1 ISNKRT
7 LRTLFRSAALP
18 PPVTSEMSP
27 SQRKLLAYHRGK
39 EYQEMINQLLID
51 RALEVCHIT
60 MDEADKDETA
70 PPVTELPST
79 VRKHFF
85 IKPLKILYFQ
95 ADYFFLKK
103 CVQSNPVVPIQQ
115 QWLRSMLAM
124 VPQSLMEGR
133 ERELLTAD
141 LLKEIVR
148 DYEKSMQR
156 CVLRRAL
163 IKPDIEELD
172 KLEEEVPLPLLPLG
186 LDFSSTWHNSYI
198 TAKNQIISTLHI
210 LHPTMKT
217 LLDFGY
223 TAFFNFLVVDFSS
236 SRLKGP
242 VDCKSFKT
250 DASLSCSKAEDEIMS
265 MWHQRVIG
273 LFTQSEALDGVKL
286 DQLESFYNCVAVL
299 MSNQVSIAPPC
310 DKLNGIKTLLA
321 LTTEVF
327 VKLFDPEDRS
337 RLPLFK
343 MDLTFDE
350 NRMEFY
356 PSLQD
361 LEEAILFVVDCIGQ
375 TLQNV
380 QTIRAWLMGGT
391 ATLDAELPAHTIQ
404 WAKSTLKKSIRDNL
418 EGPKEHFKSYV
429 ESYGWL
435 VDGTAE
441 ERINRFVAEQPSFD
455 DYT

>member
-1 ISNKRT
+1 TSNKRT
-7 LRTLFRSAALP
+7 LRTLFRPAVLAP
-18 PPVTSEMSP
+18 PAISETSP
-27 SQRKLLAYHRGK
+27 SQKKLLAYHRGK
-39 EYQEMINQLLID
+39 EQQEMINQLLID
-51 RALEVCHIT
+51 RALEVYYIT
-60 MDEADKDETA
+60 MDETDKEDAALPIT
-70 PPVTELPST
+70 VLPST
-79 VRKHFF
+79 VRKYFF
-85 IKPLKILYFQ
+85 FKSCLFN
-95 ADYFFLKK
+95 YFFLKK
-103 CVQSNPVVPIQQ
+103 CVQSNPMVPIQQ

-133 ERELLTAD
+133 DRELLTED
-141 LLKEIVR
+141 LLKEVIR
-148 DYEKSMQR
+148 DYETSMQR

-163 IKPDIEELD
+163 IKPDIPELD
-172 KLEEEVPLPLLPLG
+172 QLEEEAPLPLLPLG
-186 LDFSSTWHNSYI
+186 LDFSSTWHDSYI
-198 TAKNQIISTLHI
+198 KAKNQIISTLHI

-242 VDCKSFKT
+242 VDCKSLKT
-250 DASLSCSKAEDEIMS
+250 DASLSCSKAEEEIMS
-265 MWHQRVIG
+265 TWYQRVIS
-273 LFTQSEALDGVKL
+273 LFSQSEALDGVKL
-286 DQLESFYNCVAVL
+286 DQLELFYKCVAVL
-299 MSNQVSIAPPC
+299 LSNQL
-310 DKLNGIKTLLA
+310 KELLQR
-321 LTTEVF
+321 TTEDF

-337 RLPLFK
+337 HLPLFK

-380 QTIRAWLMGGT
+380 HTIPALLTGGT
-391 ATLDAELPAHTIQ
+391 ATLDAELPPHTVQ
-404 WAKSTLKKSIRDNL
+404 WAKSTLKKSITDNL
-418 EGPKEHFKSYV
+418 QGPKEHFKSYV

-441 ERINRFVAEQPSFD
+441 ERISRFIAEQPSFD
-455 DYT
+455 EYT

>member
-1 ISNKRT
+1 TSNKRT
-7 LRTLFRSAALP
+7 LRTLFRPAALP
-18 PPVTSEMSP
+18 PPVISETSP

-39 EYQEMINQLLID
+39 EQQEMINQLLID
-51 RALEVCHIT
+51 RALEVYYTT
-60 MDEADKDETA
+60 MDKTDKDETA
-70 PPVTELPST
+70 PPVTELPSA
-79 VRKHFF
+79 VRKYFF
-85 IKPLKILYFQ
+85 IKPLKILSFQ
-95 ADYFFLKK
+95 ADYLFLKK
-103 CVQSNPVVPIQQ
+103 CVQNNPVVPIQQ

-133 ERELLTAD
+133 DRELLTED

-172 KLEEEVPLPLLPLG
+172 KLEEEAPLPLLPLG
-186 LDFSSTWHNSYI
+186 LDFSSTWHNNYI

-242 VDCKSFKT
+242 IDCKSFKT

-265 MWHQRVIG
+265 TWHQRVIG

-286 DQLESFYNCVAVL
+286 DQLESFYKCVAVL
-299 MSNQVSIAPPC
+299 MSNQL
-310 DKLNGIKTLLA
+310 KELLQR
-321 LTTEVF
+321 TTEVF

-337 RLPLFK
+337 HLPLFK

-375 TLQNV
+375 TLQNI
-380 QTIRAWLMGGT
+380 QTIHAWLTGGT

-404 WAKSTLKKSIRDNL
+404 WAKSTLKKSIGDNL
-418 EGPKEHFKSYV
+418 EGPKEHFKGYV

-441 ERINRFVAEQPSFD
+441 ERINRFAAERPSFD
-455 DYT
+455 EYT

>member
-1 ISNKRT
+1 TSNKRT
-7 LRTLFRSAALP
+7 LRTLFRPAALP
-18 PPVTSEMSP
+18 PPVIRETSP
-27 SQRKLLAYHRGK
+27 SQKKLLAYHRDK
-39 EYQEMINQLLID
+39 EQQEMINQLRIE
-51 RALEVCHIT
+51 RALEVYYIT
-60 MDEADKDETA
+60 MDETEKDETA

-79 VRKHFF
+79 VRNYFF
-85 IKPLKILYFQ
+85 IKSCLFNYL
-95 ADYFFLKK
+95 FLKK

-115 QWLRSMLAM
+115 QWLRSMLTM

-133 ERELLTAD
+133 DRELLTEE

-163 IKPDIEELD
+163 IKPDIKELD
-172 KLEEEVPLPLLPLG
+172 KLEEEAPLPLLPLG
-186 LDFSSTWHNSYI
+186 LDFSSTWRNSYI
-198 TAKNQIISTLHI
+198 EEKKQIISTLHV

-242 VDCKSFKT
+242 VDCKSFRT

-265 MWHQRVIG
+265 TWYQRVIG
-273 LFTQSEALDGVKL
+273 FFTQSEALDGVKL
-286 DQLESFYNCVAVL
+286 DQLESFYNCLAVL
-299 MSNQVSIAPPC
+299 MSNQL
-310 DKLNGIKTLLA
+310 KELLQR
-321 LTTEVF
+321 TTEVF

-337 RLPLFK
+337 HLPLFK

-361 LEEAILFVVDCIGQ
+361 LEEGILFVVDCIGQ

-380 QTIRAWLMGGT
+380 QTIRAWLTGGT
-391 ATLDAELPAHTIQ
+391 ATLDAELPAHTVH
-404 WAKSTLKKSIRDNL
+404 WAKSTLKKSIRHNL
-418 EGPKEHFKSYV
+418 EGPKEHFKGYV
-429 ESYGWL
+429 GNYGWL

-441 ERINRFVAEQPSFD
+441 EHINRFVAEQPSFD
-455 DYT
+455 EYT

>member
-1 ISNKRT
+1 PSNKRT
-7 LRTLFRSAALP
+7 LRTLFRPAALP
-18 PPVTSEMSP
+18 PPVLSETSP

-39 EYQEMINQLLID
+39 EQQEMINQLLID
-51 RALEVCHIT
+51 RALEVYYIT
-60 MDEADKDETA
+60 MDETDQDETA
-70 PPVTELPST
+70 PPVTELPSS
-79 VRKHFF
+79 VR
-85 IKPLKILYFQ
+85 KPLKILSFQ
-95 ADYFFLKK
+95 EDYFFLKK
-103 CVQSNPVVPIQQ
+103 CLQSNPVVPIQQ

-133 ERELLTAD
+133 DRQLLTED

-156 CVLRRAL
+156 SVLRRAL
-163 IKPDIEELD
+163 IKPDIEELN
-172 KLEEEVPLPLLPLG
+172 KMEEEAPLPSLPLG

-217 LLDFGY
+217 LLDFGC

-236 SRLKGP
+236 CRLKGP

-265 MWHQRVIG
+265 TWHQRVIS

-299 MSNQVSIAPPC
+299 MSNQL
-310 DKLNGIKTLLA
+310 KELLQR
-321 LTTEVF
+321 TTEVF

-337 RLPLFK
+337 HLPLFK

-356 PSLQD
+356 PSLQY
-361 LEEAILFVVDCIGQ
+361 LEEAILFAVDCIGQ

-380 QTIRAWLMGGT
+380 QTIRAWLLGGT
-391 ATLDAELPAHTIQ
+391 ATLDAELPAHTVQ
-404 WAKSTLKKSIRDNL
+404 WAKSTLKKCIRDNL
-418 EGPKEHFKSYV
+418 EGPNEHFKGYV
-429 ESYGWL
+429 KSYGWL

-441 ERINRFVAEQPSFD
+441 ERINRFVAEQHSFD
-455 DYT
+455 EYT

>member
-1 ISNKRT
+1 TSSKRT
-7 LRTLFRSAALP
+7 LRTLFRPAALP
-18 PPVTSEMSP
+18 PPFISEMSP
-27 SQRKLLAYHRGK
+27 SQKKLLAYHKGK
-39 EYQEMINQLLID
+39 EQQKMINQLLID
-51 RALEVCHIT
+51 RALEVYYIN
-60 MDEADKDETA
+60 MDETDERDAA
-70 PPVTELPST
+70 PPITELPST
-79 VRKHFF
+79 VRKYV
-85 IKPLKILYFQ
+85 ILSFQ
-95 ADYFFLKK
+95 ADYLFLKS
-103 CVQSNPVVPIQQ
+103 CVQSNPMVPIQQ
-115 QWLRSMLAM
+115 QWLRSMLTM

-133 ERELLTAD
+133 DRELLTEN

-148 DYEKSMQR
+148 DYEKTMQR
-156 CVLRRAL
+156 CVLRRTL
-163 IKPDIEELD
+163 IKPDIKELD
-172 KLEEEVPLPLLPLG
+172 NLEEEAPLPSLPLG
-186 LDFSSTWHNSYI
+186 LDFSSTWHDSYVK
-198 TAKNQIISTLHI
+198 AKKRIISTLHI

-242 VDCKSFKT
+242 IDCKSLQT
-250 DASLSCSKAEDEIMS
+250 EASLSCSKAEDKITS
-265 MWHQRVIG
+265 TWYQRVIG

-299 MSNQVSIAPPC
+299 MSNQL
-310 DKLNGIKTLLA
+310 KELLQR
-321 LTTEVF
+321 TTEVF

-337 RLPLFK
+337 RLPIFK

-375 TLQNV
+375 TLQNF
-380 QTIRAWLMGGT
+380 QTIHAWLTGGT
-391 ATLDAELPAHTIQ
+391 ATLDAELPAHTVQ
-404 WAKSTLKKSIRDNL
+404 WAKSTLEKSIRDNL
-418 EGPKEHFKSYV
+418 EGPQEHFKGYV

-441 ERINRFVAEQPSFD
+441 ERINRFITEQPSFD
-455 DYT
+455 EYT

>member
-1 ISNKRT
+1 TSNKRT
-7 LRTLFRSAALP
+7 LRTLFRPAALP
-18 PPVTSEMSP
+18 PPVISETP
-27 SQRKLLAYHRGK
+27 SQKKLLAYHRHK
-39 EYQEMINQLLID
+39 EQQEMINQLLID
-51 RALEVCHIT
+51 RALEVYYIT
-60 MDEADKDETA
+60 MDETDKDEIA
-70 PPVTELPST
+70 PRVTGLPST
-79 VRKHFF
+79 VRKYFF
-85 IKPLKILYFQ
+85 IKPLKILSFQ
-95 ADYFFLKK
+95 ADYFFLKQ
-103 CVQSNPVVPIQQ
+103 CVQSNPMVPIQQ
-115 QWLRSMLAM
+115 QWLRSMLTM

-133 ERELLTAD
+133 DRELLTEN

-148 DYEKSMQR
+148 DYETSMQR

-163 IKPDIEELD
+163 IRPDIKELD
-172 KLEEEVPLPLLPLG
+172 KLEDEAPLPLLPLG
-186 LDFSSTWHNSYI
+186 LDFSTTWRNSYFK
-198 TAKNQIISTLHI
+198 AKNQILSTLHI

-236 SRLKGP
+236 TRLKGP

-265 MWHQRVIG
+265 TWYQRVTG
-273 LFTQSEALDGVKL
+273 FFTQSEALDGVKS
-286 DQLESFYNCVAVL
+286 DQLESFYNCLSVL
-299 MSNQVSIAPPC
+299 MSNQL
-310 DKLNGIKTLLA
+310 KELLQR
-321 LTTEVF
+321 TTAVF

-337 RLPLFK
+337 HLPLFK

-380 QTIRAWLMGGT
+380 QTIRAWLTGDT
-391 ATLDAELPAHTIQ
+391 AALDAELPAHTVQ
-404 WAKSTLKKSIRDNL
+404 WAKATLKQSITHNL
-418 EGPKEHFKSYV
+418 EGPKEHFKGYV

-455 DYT
+455 EYT

>member
-1 ISNKRT
+1 TSNKRT
-7 LRTLFRSAALP
+7 LRTLFRPAALP
-18 PPVTSEMSP
+18 PPVVSDTSP
-27 SQRKLLAYHRGK
+27 SQKKLLAYHRDN
-39 EYQEMINQLLID
+39 EQQEMINQLLID
-51 RALEVCHIT
+51 RALEVYYIT
-60 MDEADKDETA
+60 MDETDKDETA
-70 PPVTELPST
+70 PPIKKRPST
-79 VRKHFF
+79 VRKYFF

-95 ADYFFLKK
+95 AEYFFLKK
-103 CVQSNPVVPIQQ
+103 CLQSNPMVPIQQ
-115 QWLRSMLAM
+115 QWLRSILTM
-124 VPQSLMEGR
+124 VPQSLMKGR
-133 ERELLTAD
+133 DRELLTED

-148 DYEKSMQR
+148 DYEKSMER

-163 IKPDIEELD
+163 VKPDLEELA
-172 KLEEEVPLPLLPLG
+172 KLQEEAPLPSLPLG
-186 LDFSSTWHNSYI
+186 LDFSSTWRNSYI
-198 TAKNQIISTLHI
+198 NAKNQIISTLHI

-223 TAFFNFLVVDFSS
+223 TAFFNFLVLDFSS

-242 VDCKSFKT
+242 VDCRSFKT

-265 MWHQRVIG
+265 TWHQRVLG

-299 MSNQVSIAPPC
+299 MSNQL
-310 DKLNGIKTLLA
+310 KELLQR
-321 LTTEVF
+321 TTEAF

-337 RLPLFK
+337 HLPFFK

-350 NRMEFY
+350 NKMEFY

-375 TLQNV
+375 TLQNI

-391 ATLDAELPAHTIQ
+391 ETLDAELPAHTVQ
-404 WAKSTLKKSIRDNL
+404 WAKSTLKKSISDNL
-418 EGPKEHFKSYV
+418 EGPKEHFKGYV

-441 ERINRFVAEQPSFD
+441 ERINRFAAEQPSFD
-455 DYT
+455 EYT

>member
-1 ISNKRT
+1 TSNKRT
-7 LRTLFRSAALP
+7 LRTLFRPAALP
-18 PPVTSEMSP
+18 PPVISETSP

-39 EYQEMINQLLID
+39 EQQETISQLLID
-51 RALEVCHIT
+51 RALEVSYIT
-60 MDEADKDETA
+60 MGETDKRDAA
-70 PPVTELPST
+70 PPITERRST
-79 VRKHFF
+79 VRKYFF
-85 IKPLKILYFQ
+85 IKFCLAVYL
-95 ADYFFLKK
+95 FLKK
-103 CVQSNPVVPIQQ
+103 CVQSNPMIPVQQ
-115 QWLRSMLAM
+115 QWLRSVLAM
-124 VPQSLMEGR
+124 VLQSLMEGR
-133 ERELLTAD
+133 DRQMLTED

-156 CVLRRAL
+156 HVLRRAL
-163 IKPDIEELD
+163 VKPDIKELD
-172 KLEEEVPLPLLPLG
+172 QLEEEAPLPLLPLG
-186 LDFSSTWHNSYI
+186 LDFSSTWHNRYI
-198 TAKNQIISTLHI
+198 KAKKRIISTLHI

-236 SRLKGP
+236 SRLQGP

-265 MWHQRVIG
+265 SWYQNVIG

-299 MSNQVSIAPPC
+299 MSNQL
-310 DKLNGIKTLLA
+310 KELLRR
-321 LTTEVF
+321 TTEVF

-337 RLPLFK
+337 SLPLFK

-380 QTIRAWLMGGT
+380 QTMCAWLTGGT
-391 ATLDAELPAHTIQ
+391 ATLDAELPAHIVQ
-404 WAKSTLKKSIRDNL
+404 WAKSTLKKSISDNL
-418 EGPKEHFKSYV
+418 EGPKEHFKGYV

-441 ERINRFVAEQPSFD
+441 ERINRFVAEQPGFD
-455 DYT
+455 EYT

>member
-1 ISNKRT
+1 ACNKRT
-7 LRTLFRSAALP
+7 LRTLFRAAALP
-18 PPVTSEMSP
+18 PPVISETSP
-27 SQRKLLAYHRGK
+27 SQKKLLAYHRGK
-39 EYQEMINQLLID
+39 ERQEMINQLLID
-51 RALEVCHIT
+51 RALEVYYIT
-60 MDEADKDETA
+60 MDETDKDETA

-79 VRKHFF
+79 VRNYFF
-85 IKPLKILYFQ
+85 IKSYYL
-95 ADYFFLKK
+95 FLKK

-133 ERELLTAD
+133 ELLTED

-148 DYEKSMQR
+148 DYEMSMQR

-172 KLEEEVPLPLLPLG
+172 KLEEEAPLPLLPLG
-186 LDFSSTWHNSYI
+186 LDFSSTWRNSYI
-198 TAKNQIISTLHI
+198 KAKTQIFSTLHI

-250 DASLSCSKAEDEIMS
+250 DASLSIMS
-265 MWHQRVIG
+265 TWHQRVIS
-273 LFTQSEALDGVKL
+273 LFSQSEALDGVKL
-286 DQLESFYNCVAVL
+286 EQLESFYNSVAVL
-299 MSNQVSIAPPC
+299 ISNQL
-310 DKLNGIKTLLA
+310 KELLQR
-321 LTTEVF
+321 TTEVF

-337 RLPLFK
+337 HLPLFK

-380 QTIRAWLMGGT
+380 QMTRAWLTGGT

-418 EGPKEHFKSYV
+418 EGP
-429 ESYGWL
+429 
-435 VDGTAE
+435 
-441 ERINRFVAEQPSFD
+441 
-455 DYT
+455 

>member
-1 ISNKRT
+1 TSSKRT
-7 LRTLFRSAALP
+7 LRTLFRPAALP
-18 PPVTSEMSP
+18 PPVVSETSP
-27 SQRKLLAYHRGK
+27 SQKKLLAYHRGK
-39 EYQEMINQLLID
+39 EQQEMINQLLID
-51 RALEVCHIT
+51 RALEAYYIT
-60 MDEADKDETA
+60 TDETDKRDAA
-70 PPVTELPST
+70 PPITEVPST
-79 VRKHFF
+79 VRNHFF
-85 IKPLKILYFQ
+85 IILNYL
-95 ADYFFLKK
+95 FLKK

-115 QWLRSMLAM
+115 QWLRSMLTM

-133 ERELLTAD
+133 DRELLTEE

-163 IKPDIEELD
+163 VKPDIKELD
-172 KLEEEVPLPLLPLG
+172 KVEEESPLPLLPLG
-186 LDFSSTWHNSYI
+186 LDFSSMWHNNYI
-198 TAKNQIISTLHI
+198 KAKKQIISTLHI

-223 TAFFNFLVVDFSS
+223 TVFFNFLVVDFSS

-265 MWHQRVIG
+265 TWYQRVIG

-286 DQLESFYNCVAVL
+286 DQLESYYNCVAVL
-299 MSNQVSIAPPC
+299 MSNQL
-310 DKLNGIKTLLA
+310 KELLRR
-321 LTTEVF
+321 TTEVF

-375 TLQNV
+375 TLQNI
-380 QTIRAWLMGGT
+380 QTIRAWLTGGT
-391 ATLDAELPAHTIQ
+391 ATLDAELPAHTVQ

-418 EGPKEHFKSYV
+418 EGPKEHFKGYV

-455 DYT
+455 EYT

>member
-1 ISNKRT
+1 TSNKRT
-7 LRTLFRSAALP
+7 LRTLFRPIALA
-18 PPVTSEMSP
+18 PPVTPETSP
-27 SQRKLLAYHRGK
+27 SQKKLLAYRRGK
-39 EYQEMINQLLID
+39 EQQEMINQLRID
-51 RALEVCHIT
+51 RACEVCYLT
-60 MDEADKDETA
+60 MDETDKGDAA

-79 VRKHFF
+79 VDM
-85 IKPLKILYFQ
+85 KILSFQ

-103 CVQSNPVVPIQQ
+103 RVQSNPLIPIQQ

-133 ERELLTAD
+133 DRELLTED

-148 DYEKSMQR
+148 DYETSMQR

-163 IKPDIEELD
+163 IKPDIQEPD
-172 KLEEEVPLPLLPLG
+172 QLEDEAPLPLLPLG
-186 LDFSSTWHNSYI
+186 LDFSSTWRNSYI
-198 TAKNQIISTLHI
+198 KAKNQIISTLHI
-210 LHPTMKT
+210 LHPTMRN

-223 TAFFNFLVVDFSS
+223 TAFFNFLVVDFSN

-242 VDCKSFKT
+242 IFCKSLKT
-250 DASLSCSKAEDEIMS
+250 DATLSCSKAEEEIMS
-265 MWHQRVIG
+265 TWYQRVIG
-273 LFTQSEALDGVKL
+273 LFSQSEALDGVKL
-286 DQLESFYNCVAVL
+286 DQLEPFYNCVAVL
-299 MSNQVSIAPPC
+299 MSNQL
-310 DKLNGIKTLLA
+310 KELLQR
-321 LTTEVF
+321 TTEVF
-327 VKLFDPEDRS
+327 VQLFDPEDRS

-361 LEEAILFVVDCIGQ
+361 LEEAILFIVDCIGQ

-380 QTIRAWLMGGT
+380 QTVHAWLTGGT
-391 ATLDAELPAHTIQ
+391 ATLDAELPAHTVQ
-404 WAKSTLKKSIRDNL
+404 WAKSTLKKSITDNL
-418 EGPKEHFKSYV
+418 EGPKEHFKGYV

-441 ERINRFVAEQPSFD
+441 ERINRFLAEQPSFD
-455 DYT
+455 ECT

>member
-1 ISNKRT
+1 TSNKRT
-7 LRTLFRSAALP
+7 LRTLFRPAALF
-18 PPVTSEMSP
+18 PPVVSKTSP
-27 SQRKLLAYHRGK
+27 SQKKLLAYHRDK
-39 EYQEMINQLLID
+39 EQQEIINQLLID
-51 RALEVCHIT
+51 RALEVYYVT
-60 MDEADKDETA
+60 MDERDEREAA
-70 PPVTELPST
+70 PPFTERRST
-79 VRKHFF
+79 VRKYLF
-85 IKPLKILYFQ
+85 IKPLKTLSFQ
-95 ADYFFLKK
+95 ADYLFLKK
-103 CVQSNPVVPIQQ
+103 CVQSNPLIPIQQ
-115 QWLRSMLAM
+115 QWLRSILAM

-133 ERELLTAD
+133 DRELLTED

-172 KLEEEVPLPLLPLG
+172 KLEEEAPLPLLPLG
-186 LDFSSTWHNSYI
+186 LDFSSTWHDSYI
-198 TAKNQIISTLHI
+198 KAKKRIISTLHI

-223 TAFFNFLVVDFSS
+223 TAFFNFLVVDFSG

-242 VDCKSFKT
+242 VDCKSFKN

-265 MWHQRVIG
+265 TWYQRVVS
-273 LFTQSEALDGVKL
+273 LFAQPDALDGVKL
-286 DQLESFYNCVAVL
+286 NKLEYFGNCVAVL
-299 MSNQVSIAPPC
+299 LSNQL
-310 DKLNGIKTLLA
+310 KELLQR
-321 LTTEVF
+321 TTEVF

-337 RLPLFK
+337 HLPLFK
-343 MDLTFDE
+343 LDLTYEE

-361 LEEAILFVVDCIGQ
+361 LEEAILSVVDCIGQ

-380 QTIRAWLMGGT
+380 QMMSAWETGGT
-391 ATLDAELPAHTIQ
+391 ATLDAELPAHTVK

-418 EGPKEHFKSYV
+418 EGPKEHLKGYV

-441 ERINRFVAEQPSFD
+441 KRINRFIAEQPSFD
-455 DYT
+455 EYT

>member
-1 ISNKRT
+1 TSNKRT
-7 LRTLFRSAALP
+7 LRTLFRAAALP
-18 PPVTSEMSP
+18 PSVISETSP
-27 SQRKLLAYHRGK
+27 SQKKLLTYHRGK
-39 EYQEMINQLLID
+39 EQQEMINQLLID
-51 RALEVCHIT
+51 RALEVYYIT
-60 MDEADKDETA
+60 MDETDKDETA

-79 VRKHFF
+79 VRKCFF
-85 IKPLKILYFQ
+85 IKSYYL
-95 ADYFFLKK
+95 FLKK

-115 QWLRSMLAM
+115 QWLRSILAM

-133 ERELLTAD
+133 DGELLTED
-141 LLKEIVR
+141 LLMEIVK

-172 KLEEEVPLPLLPLG
+172 KLEEEAPLPLLPLG

-198 TAKNQIISTLHI
+198 KTKKQIMSTLHI

-265 MWHQRVIG
+265 TWHQRVIG
-273 LFTQSEALDGVKL
+273 LFSQSEALDGVKL

-299 MSNQVSIAPPC
+299 MSNQL
-310 DKLNGIKTLLA
+310 KELLQRA
-321 LTTEVF
+321 TEVF

-380 QTIRAWLMGGT
+380 QMIRAWLTGGT
-391 ATLDAELPAHTIQ
+391 ATLDAELPAHTVQ

-418 EGPKEHFKSYV
+418 EGPKEHFKGYV

-455 DYT
+455 EYT

>member
-1 ISNKRT
+1 TSSRRT
-7 LRTLFRSAALP
+7 LRTLFRPAALP
-18 PPVTSEMSP
+18 PPVISETSP
-27 SQRKLLAYHRGK
+27 SRKKLLAYHRGK
-39 EYQEMINQLLID
+39 EQQEMINQLLID
-51 RALEVCHIT
+51 RALEVYYIT
-60 MDEADKDETA
+60 MDETDKDETA

-79 VRKHFF
+79 VRKYFF
-85 IKPLKILYFQ
+85 IKSCLFN
-95 ADYFFLKK
+95 YFFLKK

-115 QWLRSMLAM
+115 QWLRSVLAM

-133 ERELLTAD
+133 DRELLTED

-148 DYEKSMQR
+148 DYEKSMRR

-163 IKPDIEELD
+163 IKPDIEELN
-172 KLEEEVPLPLLPLG
+172 KLEEEAPLPSLPLG
-186 LDFSSTWHNSYI
+186 LDFSSTWRNSYI
-198 TAKNQIISTLHI
+198 KAKEQIISTLHI

-223 TAFFNFLVVDFSS
+223 TAFFKFLVVDFSS

-250 DASLSCSKAEDEIMS
+250 DASLSCSKAEDEIMNT
-265 MWHQRVIG
+265 WLQRVIS
-273 LFTQSEALDGVKL
+273 LFTQSEALDGVNL

-299 MSNQVSIAPPC
+299 LSNQL
-310 DKLNGIKTLLA
+310 KELLQR
-321 LTTEVF
+321 TTEVF

-375 TLQNV
+375 TLQNI
-380 QTIRAWLMGGT
+380 QTIRAWLTGGT

-418 EGPKEHFKSYV
+418 EGPKEHFKGYV

-441 ERINRFVAEQPSFD
+441 ERINRFVAEQHSFD
-455 DYT
+455 EYT

>member
-1 ISNKRT
+1 TSNKPT
-7 LRTLFRSAALP
+7 LRTLFHPAALP
-18 PPVTSEMSP
+18 PPVLSETSP
-27 SQRKLLAYHRGK
+27 SQKKLLAYHRGK
-39 EYQEMINQLLID
+39 KQQEIINQLLIA
-51 RALEVCHIT
+51 RALEAYYIT
-60 MDEADKDETA
+60 VDETDKRDAA
-70 PPVTELPST
+70 PPITELPST
-79 VRKHFF
+79 VRKYFF
-85 IKPLKILYFQ
+85 IKQNFCFQ
-95 ADYFFLKK
+95 ADYLFLKK

-115 QWLRSMLAM
+115 QWLRSMLTM
-124 VPQSLMEGR
+124 VPQSLMEGKDR
-133 ERELLTAD
+133 QLLTED

-163 IKPDIEELD
+163 IKPDIKELD
-172 KLEEEVPLPLLPLG
+172 KLEEEAPLPLLPLG
-186 LDFSSTWHNSYI
+186 LDFSSTWRNNYI
-198 TAKNQIISTLHI
+198 KAKIQITSTLHV

-223 TAFFNFLVVDFSS
+223 TAFFNFLVVDFSR

-242 VDCKSFKT
+242 VDCKSFKN

-265 MWHQRVIG
+265 TWYQRVIG

-299 MSNQVSIAPPC
+299 LSNQL
-310 DKLNGIKTLLA
+310 KELLQR
-321 LTTEVF
+321 TTAFF

-337 RLPLFK
+337 HLPLFK

-361 LEEAILFVVDCIGQ
+361 FEEAILFVVDCIGQ
-375 TLQNV
+375 TLQNA
-380 QTIRAWLMGGT
+380 QTIHAWLTGGT
-391 ATLDAELPAHTIQ
+391 ATLDAELPAHTVQ
-404 WAKSTLKKSIRDNL
+404 WAKSTLKKSITDNL
-418 EGPKEHFKSYV
+418 EGPKEHFKGYV
-429 ESYGWL
+429 ENYGWL

-455 DYT
+455 EYT

>member
-1 ISNKRT
+1 TSNKRT
-7 LRTLFRSAALP
+7 LRTLFRPAALP
-18 PPVTSEMSP
+18 PPVISETSP
-27 SQRKLLAYHRGK
+27 SQKKLLAYRRGK
-39 EYQEMINQLLID
+39 ERQEMINQLLID
-51 RALEVCHIT
+51 RALEVCYIT
-60 MDEADKDETA
+60 VDETDKRDA
-70 PPVTELPST
+70 VPPITEVPST

-85 IKPLKILYFQ
+85 IILNYL
-95 ADYFFLKK
+95 FLKK
-103 CVQSNPVVPIQQ
+103 CVRSNPVVPIQQ

-133 ERELLTAD
+133 DRELLTEE

-148 DYEKSMQR
+148 DYEKSMRR

-163 IKPDIEELD
+163 VKPDIKELD
-172 KLEEEVPLPLLPLG
+172 KLEEEAPLLLLPLS
-186 LDFSSTWHNSYI
+186 LDFSSMWHNSYI
-198 TAKNQIISTLHI
+198 KAKKQIISALHI

-265 MWHQRVIG
+265 MWYQRVIG
-273 LFTQSEALDGVKL
+273 LFAQSEALDGVKL

-299 MSNQVSIAPPC
+299 MSNQL
-310 DKLNGIKTLLA
+310 KELLRR
-321 LTTEVF
+321 TTEVF

-380 QTIRAWLMGGT
+380 QTIRAWLTGGT

-418 EGPKEHFKSYV
+418 EGPKEHFKGYV

-441 ERINRFVAEQPSFD
+441 ERISRFVAEQLSFD
-455 DYT
+455 EYT

>member
-1 ISNKRT
+1 TSNKRT

-18 PPVTSEMSP
+18 PPVISETSP

-39 EYQEMINQLLID
+39 EQQVMINQLLID
-51 RALEVCHIT
+51 RALEVYYIT
-60 MDEADKDETA
+60 MDEADKEENA

-85 IKPLKILYFQ
+85 LNLAYLVLY
-95 ADYFFLKK
+95 YLFLKK

-115 QWLRSMLAM
+115 QWLRSMLTM
-124 VPQSLMEGR
+124 VPQPLMEGR
-133 ERELLTAD
+133 DRELLTED

-148 DYEKSMQR
+148 DYETSMQR
-156 CVLRRAL
+156 CVLRRTL

-172 KLEEEVPLPLLPLG
+172 KLEEEAPLPLLPLG

-198 TAKNQIISTLHI
+198 TAKKQITSTLHI
-210 LHPTMKT
+210 LHPTMQT

-265 MWHQRVIG
+265 TWHQRVIG
-273 LFTQSEALDGVKL
+273 LFAQSEALDGVKL

-299 MSNQVSIAPPC
+299 MSNQL
-310 DKLNGIKTLLA
+310 KELLQR
-321 LTTEVF
+321 TTEVF

-337 RLPLFK
+337 HLPLFK

-350 NRMEFY
+350 NKMEFY

-361 LEEAILFVVDCIGQ
+361 LEEAILFIVDCIGQ

-380 QTIRAWLMGGT
+380 QMIHAWLMGGT
-391 ATLDAELPAHTIQ
+391 ATLDAELPAHTVQ

-418 EGPKEHFKSYV
+418 EGPREHFKGYV

-455 DYT
+455 EYT